1 LNGVCSSLHAM
12 CNRFGYLAPVSR
24 LVDEFSQTRLP
35 LVFPSGAVPNLEPR
49 EHIRPTDTAQ
59 IIRAIDPNAPTGGV
73 ELADARWW
81 LVPFFHKKPVKE
93 WKPMTTNARSEN
105 VATTPAFREPFRRR
119 HCLVPATH
127 FFEWTGEKRAKT
139 MWRFTKTGAE
149 IFCFAGLWDRAHTA
163 DGTIESFTI
172 ITCAPG
178 PDCAPYHN
186 RQPVILERGEWAAW
200 LDLTGDPTR
209 LMQGRAAGTLS
220 VERAIETVRGAAA

>member
-1 LNGVCSSLHAM
+1 M

-49 EHIRPTDTAQ
+49 EHIRPTDPVQIVRPLDTAAP
-59 IIRAIDPNAPTGGV
+59 RAGV

-81 LVPFFHKKPVKE
+81 LVPYFHRKTVKE
-93 WKPMTTNARSEN
+93 WKPMCTNARAESTD
-105 VATTPAFREPFRRR
+105 TTAAFREPFRRR
-119 HCLVPATH
+119 RCLVPATH
-127 FFEWTGEKRAKT
+127 FFEWTGEKGAKV
-139 MWRFTKTGAE
+139 MWRFTKAGDE

-178 PDCAPYHN
+178 PDCAPYHS
-186 RQPVILERGEWAAW
+186 RQPVILERAEWEAW
-200 LDLTGDPTR
+200 LDLTGDPKP
-209 LMQGRAAGTLS
+209 LLRAREAGTIL
-220 VERAIETVRGAAA
+220 VERALEPAPLTSS